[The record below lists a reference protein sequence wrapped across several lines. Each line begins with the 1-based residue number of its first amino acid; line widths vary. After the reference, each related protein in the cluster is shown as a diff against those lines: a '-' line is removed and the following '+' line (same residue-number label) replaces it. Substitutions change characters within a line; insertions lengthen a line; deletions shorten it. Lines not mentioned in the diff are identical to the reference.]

1 MAPGQKV
8 FLLVVIDYFSKLVE
22 AEAFSRITNLQIRK
36 FLWTNVITR
45 FGVPHEIVSD
55 NGPQF
60 TSDNF
65 KEFCK
70 DWRIKLTFATPRH
83 PQSNGQ
89 AESTNKT
96 VVNML
101 KKRLEGREVSGRTTR
116 SPLGLP
122 DHSQNS
128 NAGNSLHAGLRLY
141 PQRCT

>member
-8 FLLVVIDYFSKLVE
+8 FLLVVTDYFSKWVE

-89 AESTNKT
+89 AESTKKT
-96 VVNML
+96 VVNMF
-101 KKRLEGREVSGRTTR
+101 KK
-116 SPLGLP
+116 
-122 DHSQNS
+122 
-128 NAGNSLHAGLRLY
+128 
-141 PQRCT
+141 